1 MKPWRALIV
10 VAVCFGAAVF
20 AGGTGN
26 ITRLDLFKR
35 FFSWAGNDVTV
46 TNSGNI
52 TANTHAATA
61 SSGNNGVTI
70 NQGARFRCGNGADSY
85 ITCDATGLSTPGDF
99 DFSGGA
105 TFTNFDAGLMYL
117 TDQTAHPGAPSAGTT
132 VSYSFIWDSGFPS
145 IPTTVDSFMRLP
157 TPGGM
162 LSGFGGAFGAAGANW
177 NCQCTNGNGWGS
189 GTFTNSINTI
199 APTATGSTS
208 SNAWASTSLLGRMRW
223 LSCTGSAAANTSV
236 GARDARQSVWRGD
249 TAGAGGWVSWQR
261 FGQVV
266 LDAGSRVAVG
276 FFNTTGALSAAADPS
291 AATDSVYVGCNNGD
305 ANMSVW
311 SNDNVSTA
319 TAAAALGSSFPCGNL
334 NGGRGFVYDV
344 FFAAPPNGSVI
355 NYRVDRLD
363 TTPPVSA
370 SGQITSDLP
379 RNTVQMGWHIWAN
392 SGSGAYATNLAV
404 INACVCANF

>member
-1 MKPWRALIV
+1 MKRWLPVLAALV
-10 VAVCFGAAVF
+10 LFGVF
-20 AGGTGN
+20 ALAQSGGAVQ
-26 ITRLDLFKR
+26 RSDLFRR
-35 FFSWAGNDVTV
+35 FFTWAGNDVTV
-46 TNSGNI
+46 ANSGNVS
-52 TANTHAATA
+52 ANTHVATA
-61 SSGNNGVTI
+61 SSGNNALTM
-70 NQGARFRCGNGADSY
+70 NQGSRAQCGAGLNAY
-85 ITCDATGLSTPGDF
+85 LTCDATGWSTPGPF
-99 DFSGGA
+99 NASGGV
-105 TFTNFDAGLMYL
+105 TFTSFDAGVFNL
-117 TDQTAHPGAPSAGTT
+117 TQQTAHPGAPTIPFVANYDF
-132 VSYSFIWDSGFPS
+132 VWDAGFPA
-145 IPTTVDSFMRLP
+145 IPTTVDAFMALP
-157 TPGGM
+157 MPSGM

-189 GTFTNSINTI
+189 GTFMNAINTV

-208 SNAWASTSLLGRMRW
+208 SNTWASTSLLERMRW

-236 GARDARQSVWRGD
+236 GARDARQSVWRGN

-276 FFNTTGALSAAADPS
+276 FFNTTNALTAAADPS

-363 TTPPVSA
+363 TTPPVSV
-370 SGQITSDLP
+370 SGNITSDLP